1 MFLGRAYTS
10 SLCTDQYQI
19 CNENNGRCTGFSGLS
34 ALNEYT
40 TQTTK
45 LELSDRQ
52 GATYVRL
59 NTLASKCIS
68 SNGSLLGF
76 VLTVPSYSAN
86 AGMYSAVYGVPDSVL
101 ANGDLISTSTSKQL
115 PNNQWAR
122 EVESWFQAVLSR
134 FQLVQSVFPDIPNT
148 VLEQNNVAYL
158 SASGA
163 ASLFPG
169 SVGDELVKQCHQQRV
184 RAPQEYQSYNLFAL
198 IIILIFGLLVPGAA
212 IVMKKLHQRLPG
224 VDPRGVKYISY
235 HGESLLQLHRQT
247 LESSGYRG
255 WAGGVSDEP
264 RTTTAEKRLP
274 LIVLGRGSIDGKPIT
289 RYPRAGDNVD
299 SDDTGRKTKEDYEAV
314 ARVDSDMTS

>member
-1 MFLGRAYTS
+1 MTSWSVALPMFLGRAYTS

-59 NTLASKCIS
+59 NTLAS
-68 SNGSLLGF
+68 
-76 VLTVPSYSAN
+76 
-86 AGMYSAVYGVPDSVL
+86 MYSAVYGVPDSVL